1 MEGKINNCWSA
12 KTKDILSLL
21 DIISGVFQRWLIQNH
36 KSCERFLG
44 VFTVFYVFYLI
55 DRCISPAAPL
65 DQSLSWRVGSRY
77 LSNSMSST
85 PPCTGLC
92 SEEDK
97 QASPHRDEITREAAD
112 SRLPVVSYN
121 AQLVYS
127 EVSGA
132 ASNDGRDLHITLDSY
147 RLPQAG
153 QPPASEV
160 LSRHGL
166 PSSLG
171 VWGLGYADKQIVA
184 SLPGKKTYLSQRKIN
199 KKRTALKLGCSNV
212 HTMTTELDGLPK
224 ISDVRTHSSAP
235 MPHPWPPY
243 LRQKTYLNDTNK
255 NIHSSDHLVLLGDFN
270 ARVGADHES

>member
-1 MEGKINNCWSA
+1 MA
-12 KTKDILSLL
+12 
-21 DIISGVFQRWLIQNH
+21 SGVPLLEQQHVLYTTLHWLVLWRGQTGISSQRRNN
-36 KSCERFLG
+36 
-44 VFTVFYVFYLI
+44 T
-55 DRCISPAAPL
+55 
-65 DQSLSWRVGSRY
+65 GS
-77 LSNSMSST
+77 
-85 PPCTGLC
+85 
-92 SEEDK
+92 
-97 QASPHRDEITREAAD
+97 

-121 AQLVYS
+121 AQLAYS

-132 ASNDGRDLHITLDSY
+132 ASNGGRDLHITLDSY

-199 KKRTALKLGCSNV
+199 KKRTALKLGCSNA

-270 ARVGADHES
+270 ARVGADHESWSSCLCCFGVGKINENGSAGWRFALIRTLPTPICRQSHNTECHGATLDPSTNIGSTWSLLDVQF

>member
-1 MEGKINNCWSA
+1 MRDFRSFYSFLRFLPHRPLYQPCCSVGSITVVA
-12 KTKDILSLL
+12 
-21 DIISGVFQRWLIQNH
+21 SGVLLLEQQHVLYTTLHWLVLWRGQTGISSQRRNN
-36 KSCERFLG
+36 
-44 VFTVFYVFYLI
+44 T
-55 DRCISPAAPL
+55 
-65 DQSLSWRVGSRY
+65 
-77 LSNSMSST
+77 
-85 PPCTGLC
+85 
-92 SEEDK
+92 
-97 QASPHRDEITREAAD
+97 AS
-112 SRLPVVSYN
+112 SRLPVISYN
-121 AQLVYS
+121 
-127 EVSGA
+127 G
-132 ASNDGRDLHITLDSY
+132 GRDLHITLDSY

-184 SLPGKKTYLSQRKIN
+184 SLPGKKTYLSQRKNN

-224 ISDVRTHSSAP
+224 ISDERTHSSAP

-270 ARVGADHES
+270 ARVGESWSSCLCCFGVGKINENGSASWRFALIMDSANSYLQTKPQHRMSWCHPRSKH